1 MKALRRV
8 ANWIDFFVS
17 LIASVY
23 LFTVVL
29 GMAGSVEGF
38 WRKVVTFKLAGGS
51 AVYAA
56 LSLSL
61 LLLLCAALRAV
72 QSVQGHT
79 ASRYLRFDTPN
90 GKVSVRVGSVEEV
103 IDRTVR
109 AMDEVA
115 DAASSLELPRGADV
129 PKGVIVRCR
138 LYNRPNL
145 LAIQDQVRAVV
156 RQAYGEL
163 FPTEEPLQ
171 VQVRVERILFQ
182 SSAAKGAPKP
192 PADLSQDDDES
203 SEPIRP
209 QYPVDEA

>member
-1 MKALRRV
+1 MKALRRI

-17 LIASVY
+17 LVAAVF

-29 GMAGSVEGF
+29 GMADGVAGF
-38 WRKVVTFKLAGGS
+38 WRKVFTLKLESGA

-79 ASRYLRFDTPN
+79 ASRYLHFDTPN

-109 AMDEVA
+109 AMDEVS
-115 DAASSLELPRGADV
+115 DAAASLDLPKGADV
-129 PKGVIVRCR
+129 PKGVVVRCR
-138 LYNRPNL
+138 LFHRPNL

-156 RQAYGEL
+156 RQCYGEL
-163 FPTEEPLQ
+163 FPSEEALP
-171 VQVRVERILFQ
+171 VQVSVERILFQ
-182 SSAAKGAPKP
+182 TAAKGAPKP
-192 PADLSQDDDES
+192 PPAASQDGEDA
-203 SEPIRP
+203 EPMRP